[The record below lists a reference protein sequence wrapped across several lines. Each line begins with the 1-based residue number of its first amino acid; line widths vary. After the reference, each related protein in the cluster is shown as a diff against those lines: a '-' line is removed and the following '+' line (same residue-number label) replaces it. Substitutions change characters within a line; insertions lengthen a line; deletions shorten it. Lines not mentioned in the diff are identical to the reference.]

1 MGRNRI
7 AYVLVGLALL
17 ASPASAQTLLFQDT
31 FNGLNGGNSQ
41 LNYTGFPNWSV
52 TGQVDLVKSGDF
64 GITCNGQCVDLDGSS
79 GPGSITTVQSFAFNA
94 GDVLRFSALMGGSQ
108 RVQNGTDPF
117 TFSALFAGPTSGSDY
132 TGIAG
137 GNPFS
142 FGSFTAAPALNVL
155 QAAYGSNSPFT
166 WFGLQFTATTSGS
179 VRFALSTTSADNIG
193 PLVDEAKVELISST
207 VPEPGT
213 FALMAAGLSAL
224 ALVRR
229 RRRAQ

>member
-52 TGQVDLVKSGDF
+52 TGQVDLVKSGDY
-64 GITCNGQCVDLDGSS
+64 GITCNGQCVDLDGTS
-79 GPGSITTVQSFAFNA
+79 GPGTITTMQSFAFNS

-108 RVQNGTDPF
+108 RVNGTDKF
-117 TFSALFAGPTSGSDY
+117 TLAALFAGPTSGSDF
-132 TGIAG
+132 TAIAG
-137 GNPFS
+137 GNPSS
-142 FGSFTAAPALNVL
+142 FGSFAAKPSLDFSEEM
-155 QAAYGSNSPFT
+155 YGSNSPFT

-179 VRFALSTTSADNIG
+179 VRFALSTTSADVFG

-229 RRRAQ
+229 RRRTL

>member
-41 LNYTGFPNWSV
+41 TNFSGFPNWSV
-52 TGQVDLVKSGDF
+52 TGKVDLVKSGDF

-79 GPGSITTVQSFAFNA
+79 GPGKITTVQSFAFNS

-108 RVQNGTDPF
+108 RVENGTDPF
-117 TFSALFAGPTSGSDY
+117 TFEALFAGPTSGNDFTAIS
-132 TGIAG
+132 G
-137 GNPFS
+137 GSSFS
-142 FGSFTAAPALNVL
+142 FGSFAGSSGLDVSNL
-155 QAAYGSNSPFT
+155 AYGSNSPFT

-179 VRFALSTTSADNIG
+179 VRFALSTSSADNIG

-224 ALVRR
+224 ALARR